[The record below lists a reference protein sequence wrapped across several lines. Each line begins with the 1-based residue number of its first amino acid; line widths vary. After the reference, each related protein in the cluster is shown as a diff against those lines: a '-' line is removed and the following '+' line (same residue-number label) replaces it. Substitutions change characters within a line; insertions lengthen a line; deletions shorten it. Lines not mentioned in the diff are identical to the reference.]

1 MTQEA
6 ILYYADNPADFVE
19 DLLHVTPDKNQRAI
33 LDSVAKNQMTSVRSG
48 HGIGKSA
55 VEAWTVIWFMSTRP
69 FPKIPCTAPTQH
81 QLFDILWA
89 EISKWLRNNKALERE
104 LMWTKEKVYM
114 KQYPEEWFAV
124 ARTASKPDAL
134 QGFHADDILYII
146 DEASGVDDKVFEPVL
161 GALSTPGARLLM
173 CGNPTQLSGFFYDS
187 HHKNRGSY
195 TTFHVDGRNSSR
207 VSDDFVKTI
216 IQMYGEDSDVFRV
229 RVAGEFPRQ
238 ENDVFIPLPLVE
250 KSIMTEWTEPT
261 KPARIDIGC
270 DVARYGD
277 DRTVIGYKVDEKA
290 MFYKRKSGQDLMQ
303 TADDIMELGLK
314 LMEKYRF
321 DKAIPIK
328 IDDSGLGGGVTDRL
342 RRVKREQPERFWWMD
357 IIPVYFG
364 QRIHHDFYYDST
376 TYMMS
381 VVKNLLAPQTPEG
394 AQKPVQLIL
403 PNDNDLVGQLSTR
416 KYSMTDD
423 AKIRVE
429 SKDAMKKRGMHS
441 PDEADCMRDYSI
453 ACLPAHGVLQ
463 LLLRLHRHPDG
474 QLGRMSG
481 WLAEQLPIGGI
492 VPLRVRAQHR
502 FRQGDHTRR
511 AMILIGNGVGVAGLG
526 AAAGVW
532 ANRTGAASAR
542 PMAAPRVRRV
552 NSCFMRG
559 SSGQRQGRRASGSGG
574 RPGEHSIRTPRRP

>member
-1 MTQEA
+1 MMTQEA
-6 ILYYADNPADFVE
+6 ILYYADHPADFVE

-250 KSIMTEWTEPT
+250 KSIMTEWTEPA
-261 KPARIDIGC
+261 KPVRIDIGC

-328 IDDSGLGGGVTDRL
+328 IDDSGLGGGVTDQARAAGAVL
-342 RRVKREQPERFWWMD
+342 VD
-357 IIPVYFG
+357 G
-364 QRIHHDFYYDST
+364 YY
-376 TYMMS
+376 
-381 VVKNLLAPQTPEG
+381 P
-394 AQKPVQLIL
+394 
-403 PNDNDLVGQLSTR
+403 
-416 KYSMTDD
+416 
-423 AKIRVE
+423 
-429 SKDAMKKRGMHS
+429 
-441 PDEADCMRDYSI
+441 C
-453 ACLPAHGVLQ
+453 
-463 LLLRLHRHPDG
+463 LLR
-474 QLGRMSG
+474 S
-481 WLAEQLPIGGI
+481 A
-492 VPLRVRAQHR
+492 
-502 FRQGDHTRR
+502 HT
-511 AMILIGNGVGVAGLG
+511 
-526 AAAGVW
+526 
-532 ANRTGAASAR
+532 
-542 PMAAPRVRRV
+542 P
-552 NSCFMRG
+552 
-559 SSGQRQGRRASGSGG
+559 
-574 RPGEHSIRTPRRP
+574 

>member
-1 MTQEA
+1 MMTQEA
-6 ILYYADNPADFVE
+6 ILYYADHPADFVE

-207 VSDDFVKTI
+207 VSDDFIKTI

-250 KSIMTEWTEPT
+250 KSIMTEWTEPAR
-261 KPARIDIGC
+261 PVRIDIGC

-314 LMEKYRF
+314 LIEKYRF

-441 PDEADCMRDYSI
+441 PDEADCI
-453 ACLPAHGVLQ
+453 LLLCLPVKPK
-463 LLLRLHRHPDG
+463 RR
-474 QLGRMSG
+474 
-481 WLAEQLPIGGI
+481 
-492 VPLRVRAQHR
+492 
-502 FRQGDHTRR
+502 GD
-511 AMILIGNGVGVAGLG
+511 VKK
-526 AAAGVW
+526 
-532 ANRTGAASAR
+532 
-542 PMAAPRVRRV
+542 
-552 NSCFMRG
+552 
-559 SSGQRQGRRASGSGG
+559 
-574 RPGEHSIRTPRRP
+574 

>member
-1 MTQEA
+1 MIQEA
-6 ILYYADNPADFVE
+6 ILYYADHPADFVE

-238 ENDVFIPLPLVE
+238 MLQAVLDAQKARQLPQLRLVRLFAVQQQRHDDVLLRRQNGNQVEVLKDIAELPSAYSG
-250 KSIMTEWTEPT
+250 K
-261 KPARIDIGC
+261 RF
-270 DVARYGD
+270 
-277 DRTVIGYKVDEKA
+277 VIG
-290 MFYKRKSGQDLMQ
+290 
-303 TADDIMELGLK
+303 
-314 LMEKYRF
+314 
-321 DKAIPIK
+321 
-328 IDDSGLGGGVTDRL
+328 
-342 RRVKREQPERFWWMD
+342 
-357 IIPVYFG
+357 
-364 QRIHHDFYYDST
+364 
-376 TYMMS
+376 
-381 VVKNLLAPQTPEG
+381 
-394 AQKPVQLIL
+394 
-403 PNDNDLVGQLSTR
+403 
-416 KYSMTDD
+416 
-423 AKIRVE
+423 
-429 SKDAMKKRGMHS
+429 
-441 PDEADCMRDYSI
+441 
-453 ACLPAHGVLQ
+453 
-463 LLLRLHRHPDG
+463 
-474 QLGRMSG
+474 
-481 WLAEQLPIGGI
+481 
-492 VPLRVRAQHR
+492 
-502 FRQGDHTRR
+502 
-511 AMILIGNGVGVAGLG
+511 
-526 AAAGVW
+526 
-532 ANRTGAASAR
+532 
-542 PMAAPRVRRV
+542 
-552 NSCFMRG
+552 
-559 SSGQRQGRRASGSGG
+559 
-574 RPGEHSIRTPRRP
+574 